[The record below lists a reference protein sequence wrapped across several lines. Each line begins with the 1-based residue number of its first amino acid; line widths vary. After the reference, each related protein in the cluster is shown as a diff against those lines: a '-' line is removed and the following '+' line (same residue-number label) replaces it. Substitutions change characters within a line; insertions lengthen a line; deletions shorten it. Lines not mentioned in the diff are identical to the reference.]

1 MKQKRYI
8 RLLMSEGHSRN
19 DARRSARVIICY
31 NEIVGKHQSGHMR
44 SYAEAEESRLWFAR
58 LMVDYL
64 RRDVKTK

>member
-8 RLLMSEGHSRN
+8 RILMSEGYSRN
-19 DARRSARVIICY
+19 EARRSVREIIRY
-31 NEIVGKHQSGHMR
+31 NEIAGKHRSGHMR

>member
-8 RLLMSEGHSRN
+8 RILMSKGYSRN
-19 DARRSARVIICY
+19 EARRSVREIIRY
-31 NEIVGKHQSGHMR
+31 NEIAGKHRSGHMR

>member
-8 RLLMSEGHSRN
+8 RMLMSEGYSRN
-19 DARRSARVIICY
+19 DARRSVREIICY
-31 NEIVGKHQSGHMR
+31 NEIAGKHRSGNVR

-64 RRDVKTK
+64 RRDIKTK

>member
-8 RLLMSEGHSRN
+8 RILMSKGYSRN
-19 DARRSARVIICY
+19 EARRSVREIIRY
-31 NEIVGKHQSGHMR
+31 NEVAGKHRCGNMR